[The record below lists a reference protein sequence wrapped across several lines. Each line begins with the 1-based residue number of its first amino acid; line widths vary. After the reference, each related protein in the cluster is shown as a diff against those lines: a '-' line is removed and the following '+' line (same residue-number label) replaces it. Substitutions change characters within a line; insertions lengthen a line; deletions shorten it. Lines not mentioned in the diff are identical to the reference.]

1 MSDRHFIQQI
11 IDRDIAEGKWGPKG
25 DGSVVKTRFPPEPN
39 GFLHIGHAK
48 AITLSHGLAREYG
61 GTFFLRFDDTNPAKE
76 EDRYVRSIVDNLRWL
91 GCTWEGAR
99 DDDPMAGVRFAS
111 DYFDRMYQHAR
122 ELISK
127 GLAYVDDQTP
137 EQIRA
142 TRGTPTE
149 PGRPS
154 PFRDRPAAE
163 SLDLFERMKNGEFPD
178 GSRVLRAK
186 IDMASPNF
194 NLRDPVL
201 YRVVHAHHHRTGD
214 AWKIY
219 PMYDW
224 AHGLEDSYEGIT
236 HSLCTLEFENHRP
249 LYDWLLNNLDGVH
262 HPRQI
267 EFARWAPTYMIT
279 SKRNLKQLVDEGHVD
294 GWDDPRMPTISG
306 LRRRGYTSE
315 AMRAFCEEGG
325 VTKFNAKIDV
335 VRLENALR
343 DHLNKA
349 APRRMAVLRP
359 LKVTITNWGEH
370 GAPTRVEELD
380 AVNNPED
387 ESAGSRKVP
396 FSGSLFIER
405 DDFIEQ
411 APNKKWFRLAIGKEV
426 RLRYGY
432 WVACHDVV
440 KNDAGEVVELLCTY
454 DPTTKGGEAPPPD
467 AEGKVR
473 KVKGTLHWVS
483 ADDCAEA
490 EVRLF
495 DRLYTAEQPGKASGA
510 HIDDLNPD
518 SLEVIAGARLER
530 SLGEASPGDR
540 FQFERLGYFYADP
553 DSKPGAPVFN
563 RAVTL
568 KDSWAKVAGQG

>member
-1 MSDRHFIQQI
+1 MPDRHFIQQI
-11 IDRDIAEGKWGPKG
+11 IDKDIATGKWGAPG
-25 DGSVVKTRFPPEPN
+25 DRSVVKTRFPPEPN

-48 AITLSHGLAREYG
+48 AITLSHGIAAEFG
-61 GTFFLRFDDTNPAKE
+61 GTFNLRFDDTNPVKE
-76 EDRYVRSIVDNLRWL
+76 EDRYVQSIVDNVRWL
-91 GCTWEGAR
+91 GATWDGAR
-99 DDDPMAGVRFAS
+99 DDDPMAGVKFAS
-111 DYFDRMYQHAR
+111 DYFERMYEHAR
-122 ELISK
+122 ELIRK

-149 PGRPS
+149 PGTPS
-154 PFRDRPAAE
+154 PWRDRPPQE

-178 GSRVLRAK
+178 GSKVLRAK

-201 YRVVHAHHHRTGD
+201 YRVLHAHHHRTGD
-214 AWKIY
+214 RWKIY

-249 LYDWLLNNLDGVH
+249 LYDWLLEHLDGVH
-262 HPRQI
+262 RPQQI

-279 SKRNLKQLVDEGHVD
+279 SKRNLKQLVDEGHVS
-294 GWDDPRMPTISG
+294 GWDDPRMPTVSG
-306 LRRRGYTSE
+306 LRRRGYT
-315 AMRAFCEEGG
+315 ADAIRTFCEEGG

-335 VRLENALR
+335 TRLENALR
-343 DHLNKA
+343 DHLNKT

-370 GAPTRVEELD
+370 GEATRVEEMD

-387 ESAGSRKVP
+387 ESAGARKVP
-396 FSGSLFIER
+396 FTGTLYIEQ
-405 DDFIEQ
+405 DDFVEE

-432 WVACHDVV
+432 WIACHGVV
-440 KNDAGEVVELLCTY
+440 KNDAGEVVEVLCTY
-454 DPTTKGGEAPPPD
+454 DPLTRGGESPPPD
-467 AEGKVR
+467 ADGNVR
-473 KVKGTLHWVS
+473 KVKGTIHWVS
-483 ADDCAEA
+483 ADQCVEG

-495 DRLYTAEQPGKASGA
+495 DRLYTVEQPGKATGN
-510 HIDDLNPD
+510 HLDDLNPD
-518 SLEVIAGARLER
+518 SLEIVRGAKLER
-530 SLGEASPGDR
+530 SLADASPSDR
-540 FQFERLGYFYADP
+540 FQFERLGYFFVDP
-553 DSKPGAPVFN
+553 DSTPGAPVFN

-568 KDSWAKVAGQG
+568 KDSWAKIAEKE